1 MNEKF
6 FSLPEEKQNDIINAG
21 LRVFSENS
29 YKKSPTSEIAAEAG
43 ISKSLLFHYFQNK
56 KELYLYLW
64 DKCAE
69 VTIEHLTRAGC
80 YEQTDLF
87 EMMHRGMEAKLALI
101 RKYPRLGTFVIKA
114 YFEKDPEV
122 RPAIQ
127 KSFQK
132 MLDFKAMKTLKHV
145 NPEDFIPGIDIQQM
159 YRQMYWASEGYIW
172 EKVQESDLNPDRMEK
187 DFEEMLAFWKAVYLR
202 KPDRDETLKEGEKN
216 DDES

>member
-6 FSLPEEKQNDIINAG
+6 FSLPEEKQKDIINAG
-21 LRVFSENS
+21 FRVFSENS

-56 KELYLYLW
+56 KELYMYLW

-69 VTIEHLTRAGC
+69 VTIDHLTRSGC

-87 EMMHRGMEAKLALI
+87 EMMHRGMKAKLALI

-122 RPAIQ
+122 RPAVQ

-132 MLDFKAMKTLKHV
+132 MLDFKAAKTLKNV
-145 NPEDFIPGIDIQQM
+145 NPEDFIPGIDIEQM
-159 YRQMYWASEGYIW
+159 YRQMYWASEGYLW
-172 EKVQESDLNPDRMEK
+172 EKVQGAELDVDQMEQ
-187 DFEEMLAFWKAVYLR
+187 DFEEMLAFWKQVYL
-202 KPDRDETLKEGEKN
+202 KSKEVQP
-216 DDES
+216 